1 MLRQFSLLILGL
13 FLTLSA
19 CTKTR
24 YKKVKLFSGPCKME
38 LSVKQKGAKLL
49 VDGVKIG
56 KSPQSLDVPCG
67 ERQVRVL
74 KKGYVPHISYYTVS
88 RDQSARIAIELNKSK
103 GHGGEDF
110 ALSKTIVGQ
119 LKNAEWVYDPQDER
133 ATKIAQLKKKKGLVP
148 QLFSGEKVSAAEVED
163 LGLET
168 EEEENVDLND
178 YKNWL

>member
-1 MLRQFSLLILGL
+1 M
-13 FLTLSA
+13 
-19 CTKTR
+19 
-24 YKKVKLFSGPCKME
+24 
-38 LSVKQKGAKLL
+38 
-49 VDGVKIG
+49 
-56 KSPQSLDVPCG
+56 
-67 ERQVRVL
+67 
-74 KKGYVPHISYYTVS
+74 PHISYYTVS